1 MSDTLGIAAHEY
13 RRTIGKHEFSETY
26 LVILDLILW
35 ASLER
40 RPVPRLYAI
49 FPLQKDIAEQRGID
63 EGDCSRA
70 LKWLVKQKV
79 IEIEGCRYMLLP
91 PPWTVPVRVEDSE
104 ELRAREAWL
113 ERVEEEQSDLLPPD
127 KSLNEARREVFVESS
142 RDGKSVESKSVESA
156 ASSWTA
162 SKSSGKSPVGFSPTG
177 DGRVGENPSPPVGEN
192 PTRSVASIGSID
204 PDRLIDSRSTSSRS
218 PNRSDR
224 VDRGFEGG
232 KSGVGENPSLSRDHV
247 MAEMFAVIG
256 EHERFGRSASHWH
269 RCAELILDDLDELT
283 GVLKDLERVGRAPG
297 NKAAWMMTSSKNAL
311 MLREGLRR

>member
-1 MSDTLGIAAHEY
+1 MGIAAHEY
-13 RRTIGKHEFSETY
+13 RRVIGKHEFSETY

-40 RPVPRLYAI
+40 RPAPRLFAI

-79 IEIEGCRYMLLP
+79 IEIAGCRYMLLP
-91 PPWTVPVRVEDSE
+91 PPWTVPVRVQDSE

-113 ERVEEEQSDLLPPD
+113 EQMEEAQADLIPPD

-142 RDGKSVESKSVESA
+142 RDAKVESKSVESA
-156 ASSWTA
+156 GSSWTT

-177 DGRVGENPSPPVGEN
+177 DGRVGENPTLKVGEN
-192 PTRSVASIGSID
+192 PTGGVASIDS
-204 PDRLIDSRSTSSRS
+204 DRSDRIIDSRITPSRS
-218 PNRSDR
+218 DRSDR
-224 VDRGFEGG
+224 VDRALRKESRGG
-232 KSGVGENPSLSRDHV
+232 RVGENPSRDHV
-247 MAEMFAVIG
+247 MAEMFSVIG
-256 EHERFGRSASHWH
+256 EHERCGRSACHWE
-269 RCAELILDDLDELT
+269 RCGELILDTLDELT

-297 NKAAWMMTSSKNAL
+297 NKAAWMMTSTKNAL
-311 MLREGLRR
+311 MLREGVKR